1 MVVPNA
7 SYLAL
12 LLSTRDRSKVKL
24 HRKGSKREQWIE
36 YPQGKNYKEAKAQ
49 EGHIH
54 NRKNLAS

>member
-1 MVVPNA
+1 MPH
-7 SYLAL
+7 LAL

-49 EGHIH
+49 EGYTH